1 MASKLSLSITMP
13 AYNEAPNLEP
23 MLEQSVHVADSLS
36 DDYEIIVVDDGSRD
50 DTAGVV
56 RRFAATHPRV
66 RLVQHERNRG
76 YGAAVFTGLTS
87 ATKDWVFFTDADRQF
102 RLEELGLLLEHTG
115 DADLIVGYRN
125 PRRDPPVRLLYARGW
140 NFLVSL
146 LFGYT
151 VRDIDCAFKLMRR
164 EVITTLAPLV
174 RSRGA
179 TFSAEWLVMARRMGF
194 RIVQVPVTHL
204 PRIAGK
210 PTGAK
215 LRVIWRAFRELAA
228 FRLRLWREGHPAR
241 QGSPRQA

>member
-1 MASKLSLSITMP
+1 MP
-13 AYNEAPNLEP
+13 AYNEAANLGP
-23 MLEQSVHVADSLS
+23 MLEKSVQVAESLAG
-36 DDYEIIVVDDGSRD
+36 DYEIIVVDDGSRD
-50 DTAGVV
+50 NTAEVV
-56 RRFAATHPRV
+56 RQFASAQPRV
-66 RLVQHERNRG
+66 RLVQHQRNQG

-102 RLEELGLLLEHTG
+102 KLDELALLLQHTSESE
-115 DADLIVGYRN
+115 LIVGYRS
-125 PRRDPPVRLLYARGW
+125 PRRDPPVRLLYAMGW

-164 EVITTLAPLV
+164 EVISTLAPLV

-179 TFSAEWLVMARRMGF
+179 TFSAEWLVMAGRMGY

-204 PRIAGK
+204 PRLAGK

-215 LRVIWRAFRELAA
+215 LHVIWRAFRELAA
-228 FRLRLWREGHPAR
+228 FRLRLWREGTPAHL
-241 QGSPRQA
+241 SPPEHA